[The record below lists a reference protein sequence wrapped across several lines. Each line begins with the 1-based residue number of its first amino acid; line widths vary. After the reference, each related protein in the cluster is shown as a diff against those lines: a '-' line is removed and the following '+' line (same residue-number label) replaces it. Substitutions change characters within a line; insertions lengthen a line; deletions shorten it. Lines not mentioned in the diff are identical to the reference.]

1 MVLEFFKLFNI
12 TPRNS
17 YRELYTGPKDT
28 TLLERQLVVNLA
40 RAHGQLR
47 VIVIPKL

>member
-12 TPRNS
+12 TPRNCCIQG
-17 YRELYTGPKDT
+17 RKDT